1 MCMEVRWRHE
11 LVEKFHRVIMRVD
24 VSTRYMCEVSM
35 IGMLVNMFLVRLDSL
50 VRWVGLGGRVSLIR
64 GFRLSSSLG
73 TILALF
79 CVVSGGVG
87 MIFAVL
93 LDLSW

>member
-1 MCMEVRWRHE
+1 
-11 LVEKFHRVIMRVD
+11 MRVD
-24 VSTRYMCEVSM
+24 VSTRHMGEVSM
-35 IGMLVNMFLVRLDSL
+35 ISMLVNVSLVRLGSL
-50 VRWVGLGGRVSLIR
+50 VGLVGLGGSVSLIR

-93 LDLSW
+93 FGFIVVMTIATVLARLMSK

>member
-1 MCMEVRWRHE
+1 
-11 LVEKFHRVIMRVD
+11 
-24 VSTRYMCEVSM
+24 M
-35 IGMLVNMFLVRLDSL
+35 IGMLVNMFLVRFGSL
-50 VRWVGLGGRVSLIR
+50 VGLVGLGGSVSLIR
-64 GFRLSSSLG
+64 GFGLSSSLR

-93 LDLSW
+93 FGFIVVMTIATVLARLMSK